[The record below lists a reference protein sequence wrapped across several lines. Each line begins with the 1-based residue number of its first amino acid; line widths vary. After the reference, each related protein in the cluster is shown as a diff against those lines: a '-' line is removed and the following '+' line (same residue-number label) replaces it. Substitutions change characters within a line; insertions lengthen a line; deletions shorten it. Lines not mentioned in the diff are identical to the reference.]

1 MWNDVLKIQKHTMVW
16 GVESICKQW

>member
-1 MWNDVLKIQKHTMVW
+1 MIFKNSKPHMVW

>member
-1 MWNDVLKIQKHTMVW
+1 MVKNSKTHYMVW